1 MNDQQLYDFARESL
15 YLLLSLSAPLLI
27 VGLVVGVAISL
38 LQALTQIQEATL
50 TFVPKIIVIFG
61 LLLLL
66 LPSMSEQLSL
76 YMSGVADKII
86 NVR

>member
-1 MNDQQLYDFARESL
+1 MNDQQLYDFARETL
-15 YLLLSLSAPLLI
+15 YLLLSLSGPLLI
-27 VGLVVGVAISL
+27 VGLIVGVAISL

-86 NVR
+86 NIR